1 MRLAYIAGWILT
13 RHGLTLNMKILVPV
27 LLAVMSMPATA
38 ADDGALRQC
47 RTLADAAA
55 RLACYDALPLGAL
68 PPAAATAPAAAV
80 PVLAATATDFGLPR
94 PDEKVQEITS
104 TIPGLFDGWGPRSL
118 IRLAN
123 GQVWQVTDDSRG
135 VYALRDPKVRVKRA
149 SLGSFVLD
157 IEGANLLPRVRRVE

>member
-1 MRLAYIAGWILT
+1 MQLAYIAGWIPP
-13 RHGLTLNMKILVPV
+13 RHDLPLNMKLLAPV

-47 RTLADAAA
+47 RALTDAAA
-55 RLACYDALPLGAL
+55 RLACYDALPLAAL
-68 PPAAATAPAAAV
+68 PPTAATAPAAAV
-80 PVLAATATDFGLPR
+80 PVVPAAADFGLPK

>member
-1 MRLAYIAGWILT
+1 MRLAYIAGWIPP
-13 RHGLTLNMKILVPV
+13 RHGLPLNMKLLVPV

-47 RTLADAAA
+47 RALTDAAA
-55 RLACYDALPLGAL
+55 RLACYDALPLAAPSTVSATV
-68 PPAAATAPAAAV
+68 PPAAAAAPAAA
-80 PVLAATATDFGLPR
+80 FGLLP
-94 PDEKVQEITS
+94 PEEKVQEITS

-149 SLGSFVLD
+149 SMGSFVLD

>member
-13 RHGLTLNMKILVPV
+13 RHGLPLNMKLLVPV

-47 RTLADAAA
+47 RALTDAAA
-55 RLACYDALPLGAL
+55 RLACYDALPLAAPSTASATA
-68 PPAAATAPAAAV
+68 PPAAAAAPAAA
-80 PVLAATATDFGLPR
+80 FGLP
-94 PDEKVQEITS
+94 PPEEKVQEITS

>member
-13 RHGLTLNMKILVPV
+13 RLGLPLNMKLMVPV

-47 RTLADAAA
+47 RVLTDAAA
-55 RLACYDALPLGAL
+55 RLACYDALPLAAPSTVSATA
-68 PPAAATAPAAAV
+68 PPLAAAAPAAA
-80 PVLAATATDFGLPR
+80 FGLLP
-94 PDEKVQEITS
+94 PEEKVQEITS

>member
-13 RHGLTLNMKILVPV
+13 RLGLTLNMKLMVPV

-47 RTLADAAA
+47 RALTDAAA
-55 RLACYDALPLGAL
+55 RLACYDALPLAAPSTVSATA
-68 PPAAATAPAAAV
+68 PPAAAAAPAAA
-80 PVLAATATDFGLPR
+80 FGLLP
-94 PDEKVQEITS
+94 PEEKVQEITS

-123 GQVWQVTDDSRG
+123 GQVWQVTDDSRA